1 MMGISFS
8 ASISFPGLKRR
19 RDYAL
24 EEMASHHA
32 GDVSV
37 LHRED
42 FLRPW
47 SQEEF
52 AALINDSTVFG
63 YVVRQVGARAAGPVG
78 FVLARQ
84 AAGEAEIL
92 SVAVARSHRRGG
104 LGWKL
109 MDAVLRRLHA
119 DRAEALFLEVDE
131 RNVAAI
137 ALYRRLGFH
146 QVGKRP
152 AYYETADGTG
162 RSSALV
168 LRRDLR

>member
-1 MMGISFS
+1 MGITFSGGISFS
-8 ASISFPGLKRR
+8 GLRRR
-19 RDYAL
+19 RDYGL
-24 EEMASHHA
+24 EDMDQRHA

-42 FLRPW
+42 FIRPW

-52 AALINDSTVFG
+52 AALIGDSAVFG
-63 YVVRQVGARAAGPVG
+63 FVVREVGNPKAVPVG

-131 RNVAAI
+131 RNDAAI
-137 ALYRRLGFH
+137 ALYKRLGFL
-146 QVGKRP
+146 QVGRR
-152 AYYETADGTG
+152 AGYYQTSDG
-162 RSSALV
+162 RSGALV
-168 LRRDLR
+168 MRRDLR

>member
-8 ASISFPGLKRR
+8 GLSRR
-19 RDYAL
+19 RDYIVEEL
-24 EEMASHHA
+24 EVRHT
-32 GDVSV
+32 GDMSV

-42 FLRPW
+42 FIRPW

-52 AALINDSTVFG
+52 ASLLNERTVFG
-63 YVVRQVGARAAGPVG
+63 YAVREVGRRAGSVG

-92 SVAVARSHRRGG
+92 TIAVARSHRRSG

-109 MDAVLRRLHA
+109 MDAVLRRLHG

-131 RNVAAI
+131 KNLAAL
-137 ALYRRLGFH
+137 ALYRRMGFH
-146 QVGKRP
+146 QVGQR
-152 AYYETADGTG
+152 ANYYEGVG
-162 RSSALV
+162 SRSNALV
-168 LRRDLR
+168 MRRDLR